1 MTSTL
6 NLAERVQQKSAEQAL
21 ILERAQNNVL
31 TQLKESMTE
40 SLNESKTIINNGIK
54 NLNLSNEQLSE
65 MLSDHTA
72 SMRSLMDDTLEQ
84 YRTHITQYIETET
97 QEMTQLM
104 TNYTNH
110 MIEMIESYTEHMENL
125 IVQREQALIGLI
137 KSQAKRFWIWVAIG
151 SVLLLIVGAAIGA
164 TIASKVAA
172 EPQLLIFKQNPT
184 TGENTFYRG
193 VK

>member
-172 EPQLLIFKQNPT
+172 EPQLLIFKQNPM

-193 VK
+193 IK